1 MNISMSMSDYDYVK
15 VFMLDFMSLNHQ
27 VEFLCVY
34 ASLLIKKYSDLGV
47 YFINFSLN
55 MYI

>member
-1 MNISMSMSDYDYVK
+1 MNISMSMSDYDCVK